1 MVLFSDEH
9 CGYCERL
16 KTEVLD
22 PLVKR
27 GELKNVATIRE
38 LDIGSG
44 GKVGDFDG
52 EKIRTRIFVS
62 RYDVYATPTLMLVD
76 HQGRLLGT
84 PIVGFNNREDYA
96 PYLADLIEKFTAF
109 SQLDDHQAVRVASQ

>member
-16 KTEVLD
+16 KTEVLE

-27 GELKNVATIRE
+27 GELKNVAKILE
-38 LDIGSG
+38 FDIDRG
-44 GKVGDFDG
+44 GKIRDFDG

-76 HQGRLLGT
+76 HQGRPLGT
-84 PIVGFNNREDYA
+84 PIVGFNNRQDYA
-96 PYLADLIEKFTAF
+96 PYLADLIEKPSVS
-109 SQLDDHQAVRVASQ
+109 SQLGDLQAVRVSLQ

>member
-16 KTEVLD
+16 KTEVLE

-27 GELKNVATIRE
+27 GELKNVAKILE
-38 LDIGSG
+38 FDIDRG
-44 GKVGDFDG
+44 GKIRDFDG

-76 HQGRLLGT
+76 HQGRPLGT
-84 PIVGFNNREDYA
+84 PIVGFNNQQDYA
-96 PYLADLIEKFTAF
+96 PYLADLIEKPSVS
-109 SQLDDHQAVRVASQ
+109 SQLGDLQAVRVSLQ